1 MELEVSERGTAARVH
16 FVWSRRSP
24 RDPRPHPPTSPRSL
38 GSVAQRHLCSSYC
51 RQALAGASDTRP
63 SLHGP
68 APGVRGHKRL
78 SRAEVVRW
86 DPGEEPL
93 RQAGTSPEEEE
104 RAHEGVTLSTLAQ
117 ARSTA
122 RAGGMASG
130 TATGFGSTSPPTHGF
145 LVCEVGTGTTSLED
159 GVFPFC
165 SPNMGFSKQQSEA
178 FGPLSNS

>member
-1 MELEVSERGTAARVH
+1 MQL
-16 FVWSRRSP
+16 
-24 RDPRPHPPTSPRSL
+24 L
-38 GSVAQRHLCSSYC
+38 L
-51 RQALAGASDTRP
+51 QAGAGRASDTRP

-93 RQAGTSPEEEE
+93 GQAGTSPEEEE
-104 RAHEGVTLSTLAQ
+104 RAHEGVTLGTLAQ

-122 RAGGMASG
+122 RDGGVASG

-159 GVFPFC
+159 RVFPFC